1 MKMNKVLTTLCLS
14 ASIASAS
21 MILGFGVEADYFAP
35 KAKGQFDYEGTKTT
49 FDGQDDSG
57 YTLSAYFEHPVPI
70 IPNFKLDYTPEIS
83 FMGTNEVQFTQTD
96 ITAYYEILDNIV
108 DLDVGITAKLLDGN
122 IKSTALGNQDAS
134 LVLPMGYIGA
144 SLSIPV
150 VPIRIDGDVKYI
162 SYGDNTVSDMKIKA
176 VWKVLMGLEVT
187 AGYRYESL
195 KVDQSGIDS
204 DLTISGPFAGVGYSF

>member
-1 MKMNKVLTTLCLS
+1 MKKVLTTLCLS

-35 KAKGQFDYEGTKTT
+35 KAKGQFDYEGTNTT

-83 FMGTNEVQFTQTD
+83 FMGTNEVKFTQAD

-108 DLDVGITAKLLDGN
+108 DLDVGITAKLFDGN
-122 IKSTALGNQDAS
+122 IKSTALGNQDAN

-144 SLSIPV
+144 SVSIPV
-150 VPIRIDGDVKYI
+150 VPIRVDADMKYI